1 MKAYLMHRDADVD
14 LDATPVWNEQDLT
27 GDLEIDTVLAAMAGG
42 DPFLA
47 DVARRTL
54 LAGLHDPE
62 AIRYRQDV
70 LADFLA
76 QPAVLNEM
84 YTVAVEA
91 ITGER
96 QVYPG
101 SLFRSPEITLHRSVQ
116 VLTLFRPL
124 LSRLRAVADTHGDS
138 VRSEGLTRF
147 LRMLTEELDDAYF
160 REVDDHLRRLA
171 FGNGV
176 LISAGLGAGLAGTDH
191 TLRKPAVDTRRWFE
205 RLLAQGP
212 PSFTYTVPDRDEGGF
227 RALGELR
234 VRGIDLV
241 ADALAQST
249 EHILAF
255 FRMLRTE
262 LGFYLAC
269 VNLHDQLVAR
279 GNPTCFPVPATT
291 GLTVVCEGLYD
302 PSLALTTDQ
311 SVVGNDVDARDG
323 RLIVVTGANQ
333 GGKSTFLRS
342 VGLTQLMAQA
352 GMFAPAR
359 ALQMSLS
366 TGVFTH
372 CRREED
378 ATMTSGKL
386 DEELTRMSAVV
397 DHLTPG
403 ALMLSNESFAATNE
417 REGSQIARAILQALI
432 EAGIHVVVV
441 THLYDLAHRLYIDR
455 TPGAVFLRA
464 PRTDDG
470 RRTFH
475 LEPGEPLPT
484 SYGKDVFRQV
494 FGTDAGL
501 PDTPGTSAT
510 HHPQPGE

>member
-1 MKAYLMHRDADVD
+1 MKVLLMHQDTDVD
-14 LDATPVWNEQDLT
+14 LDAHPVWNEQDLT
-27 GDLEIDTVLAAMAGG
+27 TDLEIDTLLDAMAGG
-42 DPFLA
+42 DAFLL

-76 QPAVLNEM
+76 RPGVLGDL
-84 YTVAVEA
+84 YGVAIEA

-96 QVYPG
+96 QIYPG

-116 VLTLFRPL
+116 VLTLFTGL
-124 LSRLRAVADTHGDS
+124 LTRLRTIADAHGDG
-138 VRSEGLTRF
+138 VRSQGLNRF
-147 LRMLTEELDDAYF
+147 FRMLTKELDDAYF

-205 RLLAQGP
+205 RLITQGP

-227 RALGELR
+227 RALAELR

-249 EHILAF
+249 EHILSF

-269 VNLHDQLVAR
+269 VNLHDQLAAR

-291 GLTVVCEGLYD
+291 GLTLVCEGLYD

-311 SVVGNDVDARDG
+311 PVVGNDVEARDV

-342 VGLTQLMAQA
+342 VGLAQLMVQA

-359 ALQMSLS
+359 ALEASLS
-366 TGVFTH
+366 TEVSTH
-372 CRREED
+372 FRREED
-378 ATMTSGKL
+378 TTMTSGKL
-386 DEELTRMSAVV
+386 DEELTRMSVVV
-397 DHLTPG
+397 DHLAPG
-403 ALMLSNESFAATNE
+403 AVLLSNESFAATNE
-417 REGSQIARAILQALI
+417 REGSQIARGIIQALI
-432 EAGIHVVVV
+432 EAGIHPVVV
-441 THLYDLAHRLYIDR
+441 THLYDLAHGLYTDH
-455 TPGAVFLRA
+455 TPGTVFLRA
-464 PRTDDG
+464 PRADDG
-470 RRTFH
+470 SRTFR
-475 LEPGEPLPT
+475 LLAGEPLPT
-484 SYGKDVFRQV
+484 SYGKDVYERI
-494 FGTDAGL
+494 FGPGVERPGA
-501 PDTPGTSAT
+501 PGTSAT
-510 HHPQPGE
+510 HQPQPDQ